1 MLRSDFRRLVA
12 VALVL
17 TITFITLPVSAADFT
32 SARSVIGS
40 VSAVGAVD
48 LRGVGISQ
56 EGTLF
61 AGDSIRAH
69 EKGYAKVLR
78 GTGSKI
84 EVSEKTDLTVNRDS
98 QGVKIAMNS
107 GIVGFTASSPL
118 RVDIMPFEVTATDG
132 ASGNVSVM
140 SSTTAGVRALSGKV
154 TVRNL
159 KTSESFVL
167 TKGQEQ
173 LLGLQNGVHAKPLAE
188 VASNVPMPL
197 PAPGAPQTP
206 AGKTSNPGLAM
217 DTGAWLAVIGGAA
230 IGGIAIWAL
239 VEAHNNHNDID
250 SLNSSIK
257 SLNSTIAANQAA
269 TTAQLKAISNATN
282 LAIATAQQAAAL
294 SQASALAVQAQL
306 ALTAAGNSSGATQ
319 FANLQTQIATNQ
331 AALNDLQ
338 SQISAAQ
345 AAVAAGNTAAQA
357 TLTSLLA
364 QEETRRQAVNALI
377 LQERNLLQ
385 TFGSTPGVPSS
396 GNTPGQVG
404 GPSFSSASVPV

>member
-17 TITFITLPVSAADFT
+17 TTTFITLPVSAADFT

-69 EKGYAKVLR
+69 EKGYAKVLL

-239 VEAHNNHNDID
+239 VEAHNNHNDVD
-250 SLNSSIK
+250 SLNNSIK

-269 TTAQLKAISNATN
+269 TTAQLKAIANATN
-282 LAIATAQQAAAL
+282 IAIAVSQQAAAL

-306 ALTAAGNSSGATQ
+306 ALQAAGNTAAANQ
-319 FANLQTQIATNQ
+319 FANLQAQITTNQ
-331 AALNDLQ
+331 NALNALS

-345 AAVAAGNTAAQA
+345 AAVAAGTPGASAQLA
-357 TLTSLLA
+357 SLLS
-364 QEETRRQAVNALI
+364 QEETLRSTTNNL
-377 LQERNLLQ
+377 LGQERTLLSNNGG
-385 TFGSTPGVPSS
+385 TNGVPN
-396 GNTPGQVG
+396 GNGVPGQIG
-404 GPSFSSASVPV
+404 APSQSSASVPV